1 LHDLGKVGI
10 SDATL
15 QKAGPLTPEERQ
27 HMTSHVLKGAA
38 LLETM
43 PGLTPLMP
51 IVRSHHERWDG
62 SGYPD
67 GLSGEQIPLLAR
79 IVAVADAFDAMT
91 SDRVYRKKLS
101 LEEAFAELEQKA
113 GSQFDPDIV
122 RALIHLRPR
131 VEAMFNTREGLF
143 ETVRLQDRDKSKELK
158 PLPA

>member
-1 LHDLGKVGI
+1 
-10 SDATL
+10 
-15 QKAGPLTPEERQ
+15 
-27 HMTSHVLKGAA
+27 MTSHVLKGAA

-43 PGLTPLMP
+43 PGLTPLLP
-51 IVRSHHERWDG
+51 IVRSHHESWDG

-79 IVAVADAFDAMT
+79 IVAVADSFDAMT
-91 SDRVYRKKLS
+91 SDRVYRKRLS
-101 LEEAFAELEQKA
+101 LEEAFAELEQKS

-143 ETVRLQDRDKSKELK
+143 ETVRLQDCDKS
-158 PLPA
+158 